1 MGTTVFPL
9 PAILFQ
15 FLFLLVAITI
25 ESFILNRQLKLSRK
39 KSIDYAISI
48 NLFSLVLGWLGFF
61 YIQGLLPP
69 NLKGE
74 LISFLFFDRFITP
87 QAPNFNTFIILSGF
101 LTFFSAFFIKLK
113 GLDFLEALLE
123 FTKPAE
129 VKETKKDIRGR
140 SVNLSRVYQR
150 VLNINPNRAT
160 VILFANACTHS
171 AILLILL
178 LRAVFVNNYFRL

>member
-9 PAILFQ
+9 QAILFQ
-15 FLFLLVAITI
+15 FLFLLVAIAI
-25 ESFILNRQLKLSRK
+25 ESFILYRQLKFSRK
-39 KSIDYAISI
+39 KSIDYATSI
-48 NLFSLVLGWLGFF
+48 NLFSLVLGWLAFF

-74 LISFLFFDRFITP
+74 LISFIFFDRFIAP
-87 QAPNFNTFIILSGF
+87 QASNFNTVIILSGF

-123 FTKPAE
+123 FPKITE
-129 VKETKKDIRGR
+129 IRETKKDIRGR
-140 SVNLSRVYQR
+140 SVNLSKVYQR
-150 VLNINPNRAT
+150 VLGINPNRAT

-178 LRAVFVNNYFRL
+178 SRAFFVNN